1 MKQAF
6 EYTRLKR
13 DLASRFRNELAAYTD
28 SKEDFINRIVAAAQP
43 DNKKRSS
50 HFSAAARSIY

>member
-13 DLASRFRNELAAYTD
+13 DLASRFRNERAAYTD
-28 SKEDFINRIVAAAQP
+28 SKEDFINRIVAAAQ
-43 DNKKRSS
+43 
-50 HFSAAARSIY
+50 AGQ